1 MSTLLTYD
9 WIAFFITFFSTMFL
23 LGELLV
29 RMKGVFAL
37 LGIGFITVYFSSYL
51 EPDMFFLMGAM
62 YLLGLALLIVDGKFV
77 NDGTLGT
84 IGAVIMVLSVSLSA
98 PSWGAGLYSASGV
111 VLGGLS
117 SLVFLKVFPKRQ
129 MWSKVALNDQ
139 LSSELGYNSM
149 NETYRALIGENATA
163 VTDMRPTGT
172 IEVKGKEYSATTN
185 GKWLE
190 KGEQLT
196 VEDADGTRILVTK
209 TET

>member
-1 MSTLLTYD
+1 MLTYD
-9 WIAFFITFFSTMFL
+9 WVAFFITFLSTMFL

-62 YLLGLALLIVDGKFV
+62 YILGLALLIVDGKFI

-84 IGAVIMVLSVSLSA
+84 IGAVIMILSVSLSA
-98 PSWGAGLYSASGV
+98 PTWGAGLYSASGV

-117 SLVFLKVFPKRQ
+117 SLVFLKVFPRRK
-129 MWSKVALNDQ
+129 MWSKLALNDQ
-139 LSSELGYNSM
+139 LSSERGYNSM
-149 NETYRALIGENATA
+149 NETYRALIGEEGVA

-172 IEVKGKEYSATTN
+172 IKVKGEEYSASTN
-185 GKWLE
+185 GKWME
-190 KGEQLT
+190 KGDKIT
-196 VEDADGTRILVTK
+196 VENADGTRILVK
-209 TET
+209 KVEA

>member
-1 MSTLLTYD
+1 MLAYD
-9 WIAFFITFFSTMFL
+9 WIAFFVTFFGTMFL
-23 LGELLV
+23 IGELLV

-37 LGIGFITVYFSSYL
+37 LGVGFITVYFYSYL

-62 YLLGLALLIVDGKFV
+62 YVLGLTLLIVDGKFV

-111 VLGGLS
+111 VLGGFS

-129 MWSKVALNDQ
+129 VWGKVALKDQ
-139 LSSELGYNSM
+139 LSSEMGYNSM
-149 NETYRALIGENATA
+149 NETYKSLIGREGTA

-172 IEVKGKEYSATTN
+172 IQVDGEEYSATTN

-190 KGEQLT
+190 KGDAVK
-196 VEDADGTRILVTK
+196 VEHADGTRILVK
-209 TET
+209 KMGA